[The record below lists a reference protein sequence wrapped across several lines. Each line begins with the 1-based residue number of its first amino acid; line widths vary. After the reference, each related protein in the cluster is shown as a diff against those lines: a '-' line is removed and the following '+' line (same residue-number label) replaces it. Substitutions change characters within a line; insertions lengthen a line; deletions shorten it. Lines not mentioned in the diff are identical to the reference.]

1 MADAKVIV
9 IERSDSE
16 ARALQT
22 LLRFL
27 DLEPLHVHDLAELR
41 RLPQCESQECTAV
54 IVGRD
59 TVAGAGPELVTQ
71 LRAMPQ
77 PLPVIYLSNDGL
89 PKIAESSGDLAWF
102 HLDLPVKQRRLSAVL
117 HQAQNVRNGHP
128 TQPGTHRFRP
138 SGTSRPMRDVHRLI
152 EQVAPFD
159 TNVLILGESGTGKEM
174 VARHIHELSGRSGHP
189 FVPVNC
195 GAIPADLL
203 ESELFGHEKGAFTGA
218 LSTRLGRFEFAE
230 GGTLFLDEIGD
241 MSLQMQVKLLRVLQE
256 RTFERV
262 GSNRTI
268 RCNVRIIAATH
279 RDLEGAIAAGRF
291 REDLYYRLN
300 VFPVQMPP
308 LRERLEDLPVLIEH
322 LVQRQGQIA
331 GRHVRLDKE
340 AMNCLARNPWPGNV
354 RELANLL
361 ERLAILYPEQTVTAT
376 DLPERYRGKGTTAWF
391 GGGVRIVPPA
401 RATAKAAS
409 ASPALLEELLEVGD
423 TDLADLEFVP
433 AAGLAGTTDFAGT
446 AGLAGTADFADTADF
461 EDMGAFAQSA
471 GYPDAQVFAAAAQLA
486 AAAELTKRAELK
498 AAPELAIRAQSGVA
512 ELGFELPR
520 GGLDLKD
527 HLSAIEIGLI
537 RKALAEAG
545 GTVAEA
551 ARLLGM
557 RRTTLVEKLRKYRL
571 SA

>member
-1 MADAKVIV
+1 VADGKVIV
-9 IERSDSE
+9 IEPSISE
-16 ARALQT
+16 ARTLQT

-27 DLEPLHVHDLAELR
+27 DLEPVHVQTLAEFRQSPPGVVQDCL
-41 RLPQCESQECTAV
+41 AV
-54 IVGRD
+54 IVGKD
-59 TVAGAGPELVTQ
+59 TVASAGPELVAQ
-71 LRAMPQ
+71 LRAIPQ

-89 PKIAESSGDLAWF
+89 PKIAETSGDLAWF

-117 HQAQNVRNGHP
+117 NQAQNVRTGHP

-138 SGTSRPMRDVHRLI
+138 SGTSRAMRDVHRLI

-174 VARHIHELSGRSGHP
+174 VARHIHELSGRAGHP

-218 LSTRLGRFEFAE
+218 LSTRMGRFEFAE

-256 RTFERV
+256 RSFERV

-279 RDLEGAIAAGRF
+279 RDLDAAIGAGRF
-291 REDLYYRLN
+291 REDLFYRLN
-300 VFPVQMPP
+300 VFPLQMPP

-322 LVQRQGQIA
+322 LVQRQEQTA
-331 GRHVRLDKE
+331 GRHIRLDKE

-361 ERLAILYPEQTVTAT
+361 ERLAILFPAQTVTAA
-376 DLPERYRGKGTTAWF
+376 DLPDRYRGTGAVGWF
-391 GGGVRIVPPA
+391 GSGVRVAPA
-401 RATAKAAS
+401 VSAT
-409 ASPALLEELLEVGD
+409 LLDELLE
-423 TDLADLEFVP
+423 
-433 AAGLAGTTDFAGT
+433 AG
-446 AGLAGTADFADTADF
+446 
-461 EDMGAFAQSA
+461 DMGAVHTGAVHSGAEQTA
-471 GYPDAQVFAAAAQLA
+471 EETVLA
-486 AAAELTKRAELK
+486 VTAELT
-498 AAPELAIRAQSGVA
+498 GY
-512 ELGFELPR
+512 ELPR
-520 GGLDLKD
+520 GGMDLKD

-537 RKALAEAG
+537 RKALLEAD

-551 ARLLGM
+551 ARLLRM

>member
-1 MADAKVIV
+1 VVDAKVIV
-9 IERSDSE
+9 IEPSDLE
-16 ARALQT
+16 ARSLQT

-27 DLEPLHVHDLAELR
+27 DLEPVHVHGLAELR
-41 RLPQCESQECTAV
+41 ELSLGGSHDFLAA
-54 IVGRD
+54 IVSKE
-59 TVAGAGPELVTQ
+59 TIAAAGADLVAQ

-77 PLPVIYLSNDGL
+77 PLPVICLSNEGL
-89 PKIAESSGDLAWF
+89 PKIAEGSSDLAWF
-102 HLDLPVKQRRLSAVL
+102 QLELPVKQRRLSAVL
-117 HQAQNVRNGHP
+117 NQAQNVRNGHP
-128 TQPGTHRFRP
+128 TQPGAHRFRP
-138 SGTSRPMRDVHRLI
+138 SGTSLPMRAVHRLI
-152 EQVAPFD
+152 EQVAPYD

-174 VARHIHELSGRSGHP
+174 VARHIHELSGRTGQP

-218 LSTRLGRFEFAE
+218 LSTRMGRFEFAE

-268 RCNVRIIAATH
+268 HCNVRIIAATH
-279 RDLEGAIAAGRF
+279 RDLDAAIIAGRF

-322 LVQRQGQIA
+322 LVQRQGQLA
-331 GRHVRLDKE
+331 GRHVRLDKD

-361 ERLAILYPEQTVTAT
+361 ERLAILFPEQTVKAG
-376 DLPERYRGKGTTAWF
+376 DLPERYRSTGAARWF
-391 GGGVRIVPPA
+391 ASGVRLAPVEAPA
-401 RATAKAAS
+401 MPMAT
-409 ASPALLEELLEVGD
+409 PVLLDALLEGVDAEAAILDDEND
-423 TDLADLEFVP
+423 EDADV
-433 AAGLAGTTDFAGT
+433 AA
-446 AGLAGTADFADTADF
+446 
-461 EDMGAFAQSA
+461 
-471 GYPDAQVFAAAAQLA
+471 PVFAVSD
-486 AAAELTKRAELK
+486 EH
-498 AAPELAIRAQSGVA
+498 G
-512 ELGFELPR
+512 GFELPR
-520 GGLDLKD
+520 GGIDLKD
-527 HLSAIEIGLI
+527 HLSAIEVGLI
-537 RKALAEAG
+537 RKALAEAD

-551 ARLLGM
+551 ARLLRM

>member
-9 IERSDSE
+9 IEPSDLE
-16 ARALQT
+16 ALTLQT

-27 DLEPLHVHDLAELR
+27 DLEPVHVRDLAELR
-41 RLPQCESQECTAV
+41 QLARAGSQDFLAV
-54 IVGRD
+54 IVGKD
-59 TVAGAGPELVTQ
+59 TVAAVGSEFVTQ
-71 LRAMPQ
+71 LRSMPQ
-77 PLPVIYLSNDGL
+77 PLPVIFLSNDGL
-89 PKIAESSGDLAWF
+89 PKIAESSSDLTWF

-117 HQAQNVRNGHP
+117 DQAQSVRNGHP

-138 SGTSRPMRDVHRLI
+138 SGTSRPMRAVHRLI

-174 VARHIHELSGRSGHP
+174 VARHVHELSSRAGHP

-218 LSTRLGRFEFAE
+218 LSTRMGRFEFAE

-262 GSNRTI
+262 GSNKTI

-279 RDLEGAIAAGRF
+279 RDLDAAISGGRF

-300 VFPVQMPP
+300 VFPLQMPP
-308 LRERLEDLPVLIEH
+308 LRERLEDLPILIEH

-331 GRHVRLDKE
+331 GRHVRLDKD

-361 ERLAILYPEQTVTAT
+361 ERLAILFPEQTITAS
-376 DLPERYRGKGTTAWF
+376 DLPERYRSTGAVRWF
-391 GGGVRIVPPA
+391 AGGVRLAPV
-401 RATAKAAS
+401 
-409 ASPALLEELLEVGD
+409 ASPALVDALLEAGD
-423 TDLADLEFVP
+423 MDSEEAEIEEGD
-433 AAGLAGTTDFAGT
+433 A
-446 AGLAGTADFADTADF
+446 
-461 EDMGAFAQSA
+461 EDM
-471 GYPDAQVFAAAAQLA
+471 D
-486 AAAELTKRAELK
+486 AAEPVFLRA
-498 AAPELAIRAQSGVA
+498 A
-512 ELGFELPR
+512 EMNGIELPR
-520 GGLDLKD
+520 GGIDLKD
-527 HLSAIEIGLI
+527 HLSAIEVGLI
-537 RKALAEAG
+537 RKALEEAD

-551 ARLLGM
+551 ARLLRM

>member
-1 MADAKVIV
+1 VADAKVIV
-9 IERSDSE
+9 IEPSDSE

-27 DLEPLHVHDLAELR
+27 DLEPVHVHDLVELR
-41 RLPQCESQECTAV
+41 QSTHGASQDCLAI
-54 IVGRD
+54 IVRKD
-59 TVAGAGPELVTQ
+59 TVATIGPELVAQ

-77 PLPVIYLSNDGL
+77 PIPVIYLSNDGL
-89 PKIAESSGDLAWF
+89 PKIAETSGDLAWF

-117 HQAQNVRNGHP
+117 HQAQNVRTGHP
-128 TQPGTHRFRP
+128 TQPGMHRFRP
-138 SGTSRPMRDVHRLI
+138 SGTSRPMRAVHRLI

-174 VARHIHELSGRSGHP
+174 VARHVHELSGRSGHP

-218 LSTRLGRFEFAE
+218 LSTRVGRFEFAE

-256 RTFERV
+256 RSFERV

-279 RDLEGAIAAGRF
+279 RDLDAAIGAGRF
-291 REDLYYRLN
+291 REDLFYRLN
-300 VFPVQMPP
+300 VFPIQMPP

-331 GRHVRLDKE
+331 GRHIRLDKE

-361 ERLAILYPEQTVTAT
+361 ERLAILFPEQTVTAA
-376 DLPERYRGKGTTAWF
+376 DLPERYRNKGTTAWF
-391 GGGVRIVPPA
+391 GSGVRFAPPA
-401 RATAKAAS
+401 PAPVAETFGRV
-409 ASPALLEELLEVGD
+409 SPGLLEELLEAGEMDFSD
-423 TDLADLEFVP
+423 TSPMSDAPDLADSEEL
-433 AAGLAGTTDFAGT
+433 
-446 AGLAGTADFADTADF
+446 ADTAQIAVT
-461 EDMGAFAQSA
+461 EA
-471 GYPDAQVFAAAAQLA
+471 
-486 AAAELTKRAELK
+486 LT
-498 AAPELAIRAQSGVA
+498 
-512 ELGFELPR
+512 GFQLPR
-520 GGLDLKD
+520 GGMDLKD

-537 RKALAEAG
+537 RKALEEAD

>member
-1 MADAKVIV
+1 
-9 IERSDSE
+9 
-16 ARALQT
+16 
-22 LLRFL
+22 L
-27 DLEPLHVHDLAELR
+27 DLEPLHVRDLAELR
-41 RLPQCESQECTAV
+41 QSPHSASQDCIAV
-54 IVGRD
+54 IIGKE
-59 TVAGAGPELVTQ
+59 TLATIGPELVAQ

-89 PKIAESSGDLAWF
+89 PKIAETSGDLAWF

-117 HQAQNVRNGHP
+117 HQAQNVRTGHP

-256 RTFERV
+256 RSFERV

-279 RDLEGAIAAGRF
+279 RDLDAAIGAGRF
-291 REDLYYRLN
+291 REDLFYRLN

-308 LRERLEDLPVLIEH
+308 LRERLEDLPVLIDH
-322 LVQRQGQIA
+322 LVQRHGEGS
-331 GRHVRLDKE
+331 GRRIRLDKD

-361 ERLAILYPEQTVTAT
+361 ERLAILFPEQTVKAA
-376 DLPERYRGKGTTAWF
+376 DLPERYRNMGTTAWF
-391 GGGVRIVPPA
+391 GSGVRVVPVA
-401 RATAKAAS
+401 RDSAKPAS
-409 ASPALLEELLEVGD
+409 ASPALLEQLLETGETLYSD
-423 TDLADLEFVP
+423 TNYDD
-433 AAGLAGTTDFAGT
+433 AGLED
-446 AGLAGTADFADTADF
+446 AGLEDAGL
-461 EDMGAFAQSA
+461 EDVAVE
-471 GYPDAQVFAAAAQLA
+471 DCELA
-486 AAAELTKRAELK
+486 LTAELK
-498 AAPELAIRAQSGVA
+498 
-512 ELGFELPR
+512 GFELPS
-520 GGLDLKD
+520 GGMDLKD
-527 HLSAIEIGLI
+527 HLSAIEVGLI
-537 RKALAEAG
+537 RKALVEAD

-551 ARLLGM
+551 ARLLRM

>member
-1 MADAKVIV
+1 VVDAKVIV
-9 IERSDSE
+9 IEPSDSE
-16 ARALQT
+16 ARALQA

-27 DLEPLHVHDLAELR
+27 DLEPVHVHDLAELR
-41 RLPQCESQECTAV
+41 QSPHGASRDCLGV
-54 IVGRD
+54 IVGKN
-59 TVAGAGPELVTQ
+59 TVAAVGAELVVQ
-71 LRAMPQ
+71 LRSMPQ

-89 PKIAESSGDLAWF
+89 PKIAETSGDLAWF

-117 HQAQNVRNGHP
+117 NQAQNVRSGHP

-138 SGTSRPMRDVHRLI
+138 SGTSRAMRDVHRLI

-174 VARHIHELSGRSGHP
+174 VARHIHELSGRDGHP

-218 LSTRLGRFEFAE
+218 LSTRMGRFEFAE

-256 RTFERV
+256 RSFERV
-262 GSNRTI
+262 GSNKTI

-279 RDLEGAIAAGRF
+279 RDLDAAIGAGRF
-291 REDLYYRLN
+291 REDLFYRLN
-300 VFPVQMPP
+300 VFPIQMPP

-331 GRHVRLDKE
+331 GRHIRLDKE
-340 AMNCLARNPWPGNV
+340 AMNSLARNPWPGNV

-361 ERLAILYPEQTVTAT
+361 ERLAILFPEQTVTAA
-376 DLPERYRGKGTTAWF
+376 DLPERYRNKGAMGWF
-391 GGGVRIVPPA
+391 ASGMRIKPPA
-401 RATAKAAS
+401 PNAVKPAG
-409 ASPALLEELLEVGD
+409 ASPALLEQLLEAGETEPSDAAELVGADFTGEAETTGEAELMGESELTD
-423 TDLADLEFVP
+423 TVDLVD
-433 AAGLAGTTDFAGT
+433 
-446 AGLAGTADFADTADF
+446 TADFAD
-461 EDMGAFAQSA
+461 
-471 GYPDAQVFAAAAQLA
+471 
-486 AAAELTKRAELK
+486 RAE
-498 AAPELAIRAQSGVA
+498 AANA
-512 ELGFELPR
+512 ELPR
-520 GGLDLKD
+520 GGIDLKD

-537 RKALAEAG
+537 RKALVEAD

-551 ARLLGM
+551 ARLLRM